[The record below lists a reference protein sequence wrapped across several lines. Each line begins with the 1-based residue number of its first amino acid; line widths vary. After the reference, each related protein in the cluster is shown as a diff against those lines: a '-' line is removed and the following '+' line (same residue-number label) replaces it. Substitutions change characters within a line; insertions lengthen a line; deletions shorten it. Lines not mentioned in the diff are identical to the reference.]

1 MILPFE
7 DSARRFHNPQLY
19 NELPS
24 FLMVVS
30 SWFVLYSMR
39 IETLAKEVGLRL
51 NMEYMSLNLL
61 AYGDRVFHRLVFP

>member
-7 DSARRFHNPQLY
+7 DSARRFHIPQFY

-30 SWFVLYSMR
+30 SWFVLCSMR

>member
-1 MILPFE
+1 
-7 DSARRFHNPQLY
+7 
-19 NELPS
+19 
-24 FLMVVS
+24 
-30 SWFVLYSMR
+30 MR

>member
-7 DSARRFHNPQLY
+7 DSARRFHNSQLY

-30 SWFVLYSMR
+30 SWFVLCSMR

>member
-7 DSARRFHNPQLY
+7 DSARRFHNSQLY

-24 FLMVVS
+24 FLILT
-30 SWFVLYSMR
+30 WFVLCSMR
-39 IETLAKEVGLRL
+39 IETLAKKVGLRL

-61 AYGDRVFHRLVFP
+61 AYGERVFRRLIFP